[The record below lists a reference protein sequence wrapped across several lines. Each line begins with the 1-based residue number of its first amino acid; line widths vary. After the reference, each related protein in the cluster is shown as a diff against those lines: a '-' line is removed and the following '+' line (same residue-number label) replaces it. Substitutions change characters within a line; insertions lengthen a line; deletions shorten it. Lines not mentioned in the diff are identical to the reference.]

1 MPTTKEYRDLILDKL
16 DLLDNISYKSMIGEY
31 LLYYNKILFGGI
43 YDNRL
48 LIKTVETNKD
58 YNLKEAT
65 PYENA
70 KSMYFVENIED
81 KEFLKELVINTCK
94 SIDTYKSLQKKN
106 NKKKAKKNK
115 G

>member
-1 MPTTKEYRDLILDKL
+1 MPTSKEYRDLILDKL
-16 DLLDNISYKSMIGEY
+16 DLLENISCKSMMGEY

-48 LIKTVETNKD
+48 LIKIVETNKD

-70 KSMYFVENIED
+70 KPMYFVENIEN
-81 KEFLKELVINTCK
+81 KEFLKEIITDTCQSINTCK
-94 SIDTYKSLQKKN
+94 SLKN
-106 NKKKAKKNK
+106 QNDKKNK
-115 G
+115 K

>member
-16 DLLDNISYKSMIGEY
+16 DLLENISYKSMMGEY

-48 LIKTVETNKD
+48 LVKIVETNKD

-81 KEFLKELVINTCK
+81 KEFLKEIVINTCK
-94 SIDTYKSLQKKN
+94 SINTCKNLKSKN
-106 NKKKAKKNK
+106 NKKNK

>member
-1 MPTTKEYRDLILDKL
+1 MPTSKECRDLILDKL
-16 DLLDNISYKSMIGEY
+16 DLLENISYKSMMGEY

-48 LIKTVETNKD
+48 LIKIVETNKN

-70 KSMYFVENIED
+70 KPMYFVENIEN
-81 KEFLKELVINTCK
+81 KEFLKEIITDTCQSINTCK
-94 SIDTYKSLQKKN
+94 SLKNKN
-106 NKKKAKKNK
+106 NKKKTKNK
-115 G
+115 